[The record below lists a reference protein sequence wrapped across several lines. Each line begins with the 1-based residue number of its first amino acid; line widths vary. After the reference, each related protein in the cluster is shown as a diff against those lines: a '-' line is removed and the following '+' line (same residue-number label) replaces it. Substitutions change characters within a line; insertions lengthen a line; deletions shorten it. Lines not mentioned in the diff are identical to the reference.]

1 MLAKARRRASYV
13 LPAFPVLFGGTAL
26 AHALV
31 LASTPASR
39 ATVSGPDLAV
49 EIRFN
54 SRVDPARSRL
64 TLLRPNG
71 ASVDLPLKVGA
82 SSDTLSAVTSELAG
96 GHYRLLWQTLSID
109 GHITHGEIP
118 FDVSR

>member
-1 MLAKARRRASYV
+1 MLAKALRCASYI
-13 LPAFPVLFGGTAL
+13 LPALPALSAGGAL

-31 LASTPASR
+31 LASTPASH
-39 ATVSGPDLAV
+39 ATVAGPDLAV
-49 EIRFN
+49 EVRFN

-64 TLLRPNG
+64 TLVRPSG
-71 ASVDLPLKVGA
+71 VSVDLPLRLGG
-82 SSDTLSAVTSELAG
+82 SSDTLSALASELAG
-96 GHYRLLWQTLSID
+96 GHYRLLWQTLSVD